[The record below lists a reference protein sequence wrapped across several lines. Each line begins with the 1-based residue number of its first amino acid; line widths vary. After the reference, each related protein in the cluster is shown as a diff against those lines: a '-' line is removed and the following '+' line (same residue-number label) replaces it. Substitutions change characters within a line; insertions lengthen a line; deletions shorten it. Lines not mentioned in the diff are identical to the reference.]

1 MFDVIF
7 FFLTNIMYFH
17 EYTGSSPP
25 VCACSIPGSGVPVYF
40 IFNDLWGK
48 ENVCF
53 VDINGIV
60 KLSFITEHYFMHHI
74 SLIKIILPRYC
85 KCTLI

>member
-1 MFDVIF
+1 MRYLIF
-7 FFLTNIMYFH
+7 R
-17 EYTGSSPP
+17 
-25 VCACSIPGSGVPVYF
+25 IPGSGVPVYF

-74 SLIKIILPRYC
+74 SLINIFLSQN
-85 KCTLI
+85 